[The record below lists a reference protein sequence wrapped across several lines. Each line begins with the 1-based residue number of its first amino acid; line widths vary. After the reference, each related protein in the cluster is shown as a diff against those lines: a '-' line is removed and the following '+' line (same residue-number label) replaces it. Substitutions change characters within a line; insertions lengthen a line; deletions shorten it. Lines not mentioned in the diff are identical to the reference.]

1 MPSTSPYAVAE
12 SAPPIWRPGEEIAA
26 SMFVG
31 ITLFLALET
40 AFEII
45 RLFRKRRGLYFWS
58 MIFGVSGCVV
68 DCVGI
73 ILKYLR
79 PKPNI
84 WPFYTLC
91 LLCGWTAYALA
102 QLLVLYSRLHLVNR
116 SQRVQRFVFIVI
128 VSTIFTCT
136 IPTWIV
142 VWPAYDT
149 NPRISSLWSPRDA
162 IVERY
167 TQIYYIIVEAIVS
180 GVYIWSLLGLLYMK
194 SSVRQRR
201 VMIDLIYANIII
213 LAFDLL
219 TVILVYLNQLGLSHP
234 IQSFSYIFKLRLEFF
249 VLNQLMSVAARGL
262 NRETFAEKRYHHR
275 SQNDIFSSEL
285 RRWGGQE
292 PPPTEQKVESLEPE
306 RNIQA
311 KKTPSR
317 DDFSKG
323 SLQISMPSPTLTMGN
338 RPSVSAISER
348 KSPGKEK
355 DMPPFPPEDTSS
367 DEASQMPPESPVL
380 PPEEHSPSNRGRI
393 KTAMASVHP
402 RSRRDPDGS
411 ESKPISG
418 HGEKSTSKGSG
429 TLKTIWRNSLDEND
443 DEEEIGLHMWEN
455 RGRVILEVP
464 WFKTSTYDA

>member
-12 SAPPIWRPGEEIAA
+12 SDPPIWRPGEETAA
-26 SMFVG
+26 SVFVG
-31 ITLFLALET
+31 ISLFLALET
-40 AFEII
+40 SFKII
-45 RLFRKRRGLYFWS
+45 RLFRKHRGLYFWS
-58 MIFGVSGCVV
+58 MILGTSGCVA

-79 PKPNI
+79 PQPNI

-91 LLCGWTAYALA
+91 LLSGWTVYALA
-102 QLLVLYSRLHLVNR
+102 QLLVLYSRLHLVNQ
-116 SQRVQRFVFIVI
+116 SPRVQRFVLIVI
-128 VSTIFTCT
+128 VSTVFTCT
-136 IPTWIV
+136 IPTWVV
-142 VWPAYDT
+142 VWPAYNTDP
-149 NPRISSLWSPRDA
+149 NVSSLWSPRDA

-201 VMIDLIYANIII
+201 VMIDLIYANIVI

-234 IQSFSYIFKLRLEFF
+234 IQSFSYIFKLRLEFL

-262 NRETFAEKRYHHR
+262 HRETFAEKRYHHK
-275 SQNDIFSSEL
+275 SQNDTFSSEL
-285 RRWGGQE
+285 RRWGVQD
-292 PPPTEQKVESLEPE
+292 PPPTEQKSESLEPE
-306 RNIQA
+306 KHVEA
-311 KKTPSR
+311 KKVPSR
-317 DDFSKG
+317 DNFSKG
-323 SLQISMPSPTLTMGN
+323 SLQISMPSPTLSRGI
-338 RPSVSAISER
+338 PPPASAISER
-348 KSPGKEK
+348 KPSKEGV
-355 DMPPFPPEDTSS
+355 DLPHFPQDDASS

-380 PPEEHSPSNRGRI
+380 PPENSPSNRRRI
-393 KTAMASVHP
+393 KTAMASVRP
-402 RSRRDPDGS
+402 RSRCDPDGS
-411 ESKPISG
+411 ESRPIPG

-464 WFKTSTYDA
+464 WFKTSMYDA

>member
-1 MPSTSPYAVAE
+1 MHSTSPYAVAE
-12 SAPPIWRPGEEIAA
+12 SDPPIWRPGEEIAA

-40 AFEII
+40 AFQIV

-58 MIFGVSGCVV
+58 MILGTSGCVA
-68 DCVGI
+68 DSVGI
-73 ILKYLR
+73 VLKYLR
-79 PKPNI
+79 PQPNI

-91 LLCGWTAYALA
+91 LLSGWTVYALA
-102 QLLVLYSRLHLVNR
+102 QLLVLYSRLHLVNQSPTVR
-116 SQRVQRFVFIVI
+116 RFVFIVI

-136 IPTWIV
+136 IPTWVV

-149 NPRISSLWSPRDA
+149 NPKVSSPWSPRDA

-180 GVYIWSLLGLLYMK
+180 GVYIRSLLGLLYLK

-234 IQSFSYIFKLRLEFF
+234 IQSFSYMFKLRLEFL

-262 NRETFAEKRYHHR
+262 NRETFAEKRYHHK
-275 SQNDIFSSEL
+275 SQNDTFSSEL
-285 RRWGGQE
+285 RRWGVQE
-292 PPPTEQKVESLEPE
+292 PPPTEQKSGSLEPE
-306 RNIQA
+306 KNTQA
-311 KKTPSR
+311 EKGPSR
-317 DDFSKG
+317 DDSSKG
-323 SLQISMPSPTLTMGN
+323 SVQISMPSSTLTKGSY
-338 RPSVSAISER
+338 PSVSAISGRKHSEKER
-348 KSPGKEK
+348 
-355 DMPPFPPEDTSS
+355 DLPPFPPDDASS
-367 DEASQMPPESPVL
+367 DEASQIPPESPVL
-380 PPEEHSPSNRGRI
+380 PPEQPPPNRRRI
-393 KTAMASVHP
+393 KMALASVHP
-402 RSRRDPDGS
+402 RSRRDADGS
-411 ESKPISG
+411 ESRPISG
-418 HGEKSTSKGSG
+418 HGEKNISEGSG

-464 WFKTSTYDA
+464 WFKTSMYDA

>member
-12 SAPPIWRPGEEIAA
+12 SDTPIWRPGEEIAA

-40 AFEII
+40 AFKII
-45 RLFRKRRGLYFWS
+45 RLFRKHRGLYFWS
-58 MIFGVSGCVV
+58 MILGTSGCVA

-79 PKPNI
+79 PQPNI

-91 LLCGWTAYALA
+91 LLSGWTAYALA
-102 QLLVLYSRLHLVNR
+102 QLLVLYSRLHLVNQ
-116 SQRVQRFVFIVI
+116 SPRVQRFVFIVI

-136 IPTWIV
+136 IPTWVV

-149 NPRISSLWSPRDA
+149 NPKISSLWSPRDA

-262 NRETFAEKRYHHR
+262 NRETFAEKRYHHQ
-275 SQNDIFSSEL
+275 SQNDTFSSEL
-285 RRWGGQE
+285 RRWGVRD
-292 PPPTEQKVESLEPE
+292 PPPTEQKLESSEPGK
-306 RNIQA
+306 NIQEN
-311 KKTPSR
+311 KVPGR
-317 DDFSKG
+317 DDVSKG
-323 SLQISMPSPTLTMGN
+323 SFQTSMPSPTLTMRN
-338 RPSVSAISER
+338 HPSADAIPER
-348 KSPGKEK
+348 KHSEKEK
-355 DMPPFPPEDTSS
+355 DLPPFPPEDASS
-367 DEASQMPPESPVL
+367 DEASQIPLESPVL
-380 PPEEHSPSNRGRI
+380 PPESSPSNSRRI
-393 KTAMASVHP
+393 KTVMASVHP

-411 ESKPISG
+411 ESRPISG
-418 HGEKSTSKGSG
+418 HGGKSTSKGSG

-443 DEEEIGLHMWEN
+443 DEEEVGLHMWEN
-455 RGRVILEVP
+455 RGRLILEVP
-464 WFKTSTYDA
+464 WFKTSMYDA

>member
-12 SAPPIWRPGEEIAA
+12 SDPPIWRPGEEIAA
-26 SMFVG
+26 NMFVG

-40 AFEII
+40 AFKIL
-45 RLFRKRRGLYFWS
+45 RLFRKHRGLYFWS
-58 MIFGVSGCVV
+58 MILGASGCVA

-79 PKPNI
+79 PQPSI

-91 LLCGWTAYALA
+91 LLSGWTTYSLA
-102 QLLVLYSRLHLVNR
+102 QLLVLYSRLHLVNQSPR
-116 SQRVQRFVFIVI
+116 IQRFVFIVT

-136 IPTWIV
+136 IPTWVV

-149 NPRISSLWSPRDA
+149 NPKVSSLWSPRDA

-167 TQIYYIIVEAIVS
+167 SQIYYIIVEGIVS

-201 VMIDLIYANIII
+201 VMIDLIYTNIII

-234 IQSFSYIFKLRLEFF
+234 IQSFSYIFKLRLEFL

-262 NRETFAEKRYHHR
+262 NRETFAEKRYHHHT
-275 SQNDIFSSEL
+275 QNDTFSSEL
-285 RRWGGQE
+285 RRWGVQD
-292 PPPTEQKVESLEPE
+292 PPPTEQKSESLEPE
-306 RNIQA
+306 KNIQA
-311 KKTPSR
+311 KKFPSR

-323 SLQISMPSPTLTMGN
+323 SLQISMPSPTLTRGN
-338 RPSVSAISER
+338 RPSVSGTSER
-348 KSPGKEK
+348 KFSEKEE
-355 DMPPFPPEDTSS
+355 DLPPFPPGDASS
-367 DEASQMPPESPVL
+367 DEVSQMPPESPIL
-380 PPEEHSPSNRGRI
+380 PPENPPSNRRGI
-393 KTAMASVHP
+393 KTAMALVHP

-418 HGEKSTSKGSG
+418 HEEKSISKGSG

-464 WFKTSTYDA
+464 WFKTSMYNA